1 MSHPSG
7 SLDPYAFPATTGEGC
22 PLGEVRQLRAAHP
35 APTFAHAA
43 ETFLVAHTAGGA
55 WSAGTTTKYRQTLTA
70 LATRL
75 AGSPVG
81 HDLAALDTSVGA
93 ARLHEAFTAAFG
105 KSAAA
110 TRVRHLSTLRSAIA
124 SWREPAGWIRTD
136 PTAGWVRPKV
146 VVDTTRALT
155 RDQVAAL
162 WRLPVGLCD
171 KTLWWVLYETAAR
184 AEEVLTLDVSDLDL
198 PSKRAR
204 VISKGGK
211 TEWVFWQTGAATLL
225 PRLLAGRTRG
235 PVFLADRRPT
245 RAVATVDQC
254 PVTGRARLSYRRA
267 AERFEHATRPL
278 ADRVDRAQGWTL
290 HQLRH
295 AQLTHEAEN
304 GTNTA
309 TLLARS
315 RHASVRSLER
325 YARPGPEAVA
335 AHVAASDPAARRRA
349 AQRG

>member
-1 MSHPSG
+1 M
-7 SLDPYAFPATTGEGC
+7 
-22 PLGEVRQLRAAHP
+22 
-35 APTFAHAA
+35 
-43 ETFLVAHTAGGA
+43 
-55 WSAGTTTKYRQTLTA
+55 
-70 LATRL
+70 
-75 AGSPVG
+75 
-81 HDLAALDTSVGA
+81 
-93 ARLHEAFTAAFG
+93 
-105 KSAAA
+105 
-110 TRVRHLSTLRSAIA
+110 
-124 SWREPAGWIRTD
+124 GWLRTD

-146 VVDTTRALT
+146 TVDTTRALT

-162 WRLPVGLCD
+162 WRLNVGLCD
-171 KTLWWVLYETAAR
+171 KTLWRVLYETAGR
-184 AEEVLTLDVSDLDL
+184 AEEILTLDVTDLDL

-211 TEWVFWQTGAATLL
+211 TEWVFWQTGAAMLL
-225 PRLLAGRTRG
+225 PRLLASRTRG

-245 RAVATVDQC
+245 RAVATNDLC

-267 AERFEHATRPL
+267 AERFEHSTRPL
-278 ADRVDRAQGWTL
+278 ADPVNRAQGWTL

-335 AHVAASDPAARRRA
+335 AHVAATDPAARRR
-349 AQRG
+349 RSSN